1 MTKLVVITGGI
12 GSGKSTF
19 SKEVK
24 KRGLKLLDSDE
35 QVSQIYKKPNKN
47 FLNYLRK
54 IDLGPSIKNGKIDK
68 KYISKK
74 IFFNKKIKT
83 DLEKYIFKLVRKNR
97 KEFIKKEKKIKTNI
111 VFFDIPLLF
120 ENDLNKKFDLII
132 SIVSSQK
139 ERYKRLKK
147 TKNLSKELFNKIIKS
162 QTTNVERIKNSDII
176 IYNNKGIKDY
186 IKRINLT
193 LDKIT

>member
-111 VFFDIPLLF
+111 IFF
-120 ENDLNKKFDLII
+120 
-132 SIVSSQK
+132 
-139 ERYKRLKK
+139 
-147 TKNLSKELFNKIIKS
+147 
-162 QTTNVERIKNSDII
+162 
-176 IYNNKGIKDY
+176 
-186 IKRINLT
+186 
-193 LDKIT
+193 

>member
-1 MTKLVVITGGI
+1 M
-12 GSGKSTF
+12 
-19 SKEVK
+19 
-24 KRGLKLLDSDE
+24 
-35 QVSQIYKKPNKN
+35 
-47 FLNYLRK
+47 
-54 IDLGPSIKNGKIDK
+54 
-68 KYISKK
+68 
-74 IFFNKKIKT
+74 
-83 DLEKYIFKLVRKNR
+83 
-97 KEFIKKEKKIKTNI
+97 
-111 VFFDIPLLF
+111 F